1 MLIDTHAHLNFSAF
15 DKDRNEVIRRCLE
28 ENIWTINIGTNYET
42 SKKGVEISNKYK
54 NGVFA
59 TVALHPINLETGL
72 VKRKID
78 EFEGKHFE
86 EEFDFKKYK
95 NLALGKNLDFRSAQ
109 IKGLA
114 KPSTRAKLGAG
125 LVPHRNE
132 VSGAGAKKV
141 VAIGEIGLDYYYKPK
156 TKKKLELFKEKQKD
170 LFLKELNLAKEL
182 NLPVILHCR
191 MAHQD
196 LIEVLNS
203 NIQYPTSNIRGVMHG
218 FVGNIEQL
226 KKYLQLGFYIGF
238 NGIIFKKIEGINFE
252 ENIKKTPLERILL
265 ETDCPYLTPPPF
277 ESERNE
283 PLYLRYIVQKIAKIK
298 KITSKE
304 ITEITIKNTKEL
316 FKI

>member
-86 EEFDFKKYK
+86 EEFNFKKYK

>member
-72 VKRKID
+72 IKRKID

-170 LFLKELNLAKEL
+170 LFLKELTLAKEL

>member
-72 VKRKID
+72 IKRKID

-132 VSGAGAKKV
+132 VSGAGARKV

-170 LFLKELNLAKEL
+170 LFLKELTLAKEL

>member
-72 VKRKID
+72 IKRKID

-141 VAIGEIGLDYYYKPK
+141 VEIGEIGLDYYYKPK

-170 LFLKELNLAKEL
+170 LFLKELTLAKEL

>member
-72 VKRKID
+72 IKRKID

-170 LFLKELNLAKEL
+170 LFLKELTLAKEL

-226 KKYLQLGFYIGF
+226 KKYLQIGFYIGF

>member
-72 VKRKID
+72 IKRKID

-170 LFLKELNLAKEL
+170 LFLKELTLAKEL

-196 LIEVLNS
+196 LIEV
-203 NIQYPTSNIRGVMHG
+203 
-218 FVGNIEQL
+218 
-226 KKYLQLGFYIGF
+226 
-238 NGIIFKKIEGINFE
+238 
-252 ENIKKTPLERILL
+252 
-265 ETDCPYLTPPPF
+265 
-277 ESERNE
+277 
-283 PLYLRYIVQKIAKIK
+283 
-298 KITSKE
+298 
-304 ITEITIKNTKEL
+304 
-316 FKI
+316 

>member
-72 VKRKID
+72 IKRKID
-78 EFEGKHFE
+78 EFEGKHLE
-86 EEFDFKKYK
+86 EEFEFKKYK

-170 LFLKELNLAKEL
+170 LFLKELTLAKEL

>member
-72 VKRKID
+72 IKRKID

-86 EEFDFKKYK
+86 EEYDFKKYK

-170 LFLKELNLAKEL
+170 LFLKELTLAKEL